1 MSFYSVILSMLELEK
16 TYLLKD
22 IPPWLSLYPNK
33 ELVDIYIPLGEEHAH
48 LRIRKYGDHM
58 MIMKKE
64 LVDPYDLSSQQE
76 SVIHLTLDEF
86 SVLSQVPGK
95 RIHKRRYYFP
105 YRWLALEIDVFQ
117 EALSGLILV
126 DVEFPDEASKMK
138 FQMPDFCLCEVTQD
152 VTFAWWLLCGK
163 NYSDIAEKLRVMGY
177 KKLWVE

>member
-1 MSFYSVILSMLELEK
+1 MLELEK
-16 TYLLKD
+16 TYLLKA
-22 IPPWLSLYPNK
+22 IPTWLSLYSNK
-33 ELVDIYIPLGEEHAH
+33 ELVDIYIPLESAHAH

-64 LVDPYDLSSQQE
+64 LVNPNDLSSQQE
-76 SVIHLTLDEF
+76 SVIHLTANEF

-105 YRWLALEIDVFQ
+105 YGWLALEIDVFE
-117 EALSGLILV
+117 EALSWLILV

-138 FQMPDFCLCEVTQD
+138 FQMPDFFLCEVTQD
-152 VTFAWWLLCGK
+152 VGFAWWLLCGK

>member
-1 MSFYSVILSMLELEK
+1 MLELEK
-16 TYLLKD
+16 TYLLKN
-22 IPPWLSLYPNK
+22 IPTWLSLYPNK
-33 ELVDIYIPLGEEHAH
+33 ELIDIYIPLESEHAH

-105 YRWLALEIDVFQ
+105 YQGLALEIDIFQ

-138 FQMPDFCLCEVTQD
+138 FQMPEFCLCEVTQD
-152 VTFAWWLLCGK
+152 VTFAWWSLCGK